1 LLDLLAHQ
9 VNVFEQSQDSD
20 WKLEDAPADYL
31 KQMASAVFGI
41 RFTAERCQAHKKI
54 SQNRPSDRS
63 AIIAWTQTLHTPF
76 KSLAH
81 WMADSGD
88 T

>member
-1 LLDLLAHQ
+1 
-9 VNVFEQSQDSD
+9 
-20 WKLEDAPADYL
+20 
-31 KQMASAVFGI
+31 MASAVFGI
-41 RFTAERCQAHKKI
+41 RFTSERCRAHKKI